1 MSMPYKTAVR
11 KMCEAQER
19 RLVINLDDLRD
30 YDREFCDGCALF
42 SLPATSRPHRIDSRV
57 VDEKIA

>member
-30 YDREFCDGCALF
+30 FDREFCDGCALVH
-42 SLPATSRPHRIDSRV
+42 SPSPTGKRTA
-57 VDEKIA
+57 